1 MAGRSLR
8 ASAEGIQM
16 IRKALKRGE
25 WTPGILKD
33 VLGWKTQQPIIHLLH
48 GEPIEHSTFE
58 KLCHFLG
65 LTLEDVAD
73 FGTKALLREHN
84 LNTLVQQMRDRV
96 RPLIQAQCS
105 MVQMLDMARPIDLEA
120 IYTPINVLENL
131 TARRNLDPEDLAQ
144 MPSGSV
150 ERFSLDK
157 ITEDR
162 VPGLQ
167 AVEQSSKLVVLGKP
181 GAGKTTFLK
190 HLAMQCLSGAFQAD
204 RVPLFVSLKEF
215 AEAEGQPN
223 LLTYL
228 ERLVSPFDELQLSA
242 FTTMQTA
249 HPLRSLLVQGRGFVL
264 LDGLDGV
271 PDDQISRVL
280 YQIKQFSEHYARNAV
295 VMTCRIAACD
305 ATLKSFTAVEIA
317 DFDQTQ
323 ITEASRKWFH
333 YNQVQEKTKPFL
345 KILRTNSR
353 VRDLASRPLLLALL
367 CLVFNDSGKFPTNR
381 AELYATSI
389 NVLLKKWNIQSNNP
403 QRQVHKPLSLRREE
417 DLLSQLALRTFEA
430 NHYFFKQSNL
440 EQHIQAFIQHLPG
453 ASTDAQTLERDSQT
467 VLKSIEA
474 QHGLLIERAHGI
486 YSFSHLAFHEYFA
499 AREIKEKLLLASISR
514 HVTERRWREIV
525 LLSVEMVPQADAVLQ
540 KIKQSVDRLLAE
552 DEYLQQFLVWLREKS
567 ESTRKSYKS
576 AGIRAFYYSLGL
588 DRALHLD
595 LVRAL
600 DCTLDRALDL
610 ARALTHDLAFARTLT
625 LARALDRALDRTLDR
640 ARARALALALALAHD
655 RALDLARALALA
667 LARALDFDRARAL
680 DLALARDLDFALAR
694 ALARTRDLAFDLDL
708 DRALAFSLTRARD
721 LARAHDRAIA
731 RDLVFALAL
740 ALALARDLAQKDK
753 DSDETQWFTLV
764 NQLEHLRQ
772 QLPKDIQTRE
782 VLRQWWHDNGQAWV
796 SQLQAAMIEHR
807 NIGHDWQFSPAQ
819 RERLEK
825 YYEANKLLVECL
837 KSDCYVTRRV
847 REEIE
852 NTLLLP
858 IAEIERHKAQKPQS

>member
-8 ASAEGIQM
+8 ASAEGIQI
-16 IRKALKRGE
+16 IRKAIKRGG
-25 WTPGILKD
+25 WTLDALKD
-33 VLGWKTQQPIIHLLH
+33 ALGWKTKQPIIRLLH
-48 GEPIEHSTFE
+48 REPIDRDSVE

-65 LTLEDVAD
+65 LAVEDVATLD
-73 FGTKALLREHN
+73 TKVFLQRDDLEA
-84 LNTLVQQMRDRV
+84 LVQQMRDRI

-105 MVQMLDMARPIDLEA
+105 TVHMLDMGRPIDLEA
-120 IYTPINVLENL
+120 IYTPINVLEKL
-131 TARRNLDPEDLAQ
+131 TARRGWDPEDLAQ
-144 MPSGSV
+144 MPLGSV
-150 ERFSLDK
+150 ERFSLDR

-162 VPGLQ
+162 VLGLQ
-167 AVEQSSKLVVLGKP
+167 AVEQNSKLVVLGKP
-181 GAGKTTFLK
+181 GAGKTIFLK
-190 HLAMQCLSGAFQAD
+190 HLAMQCLSGAFQAH

-215 AEAEGQPN
+215 VEAEGQPN

-228 ERLVSPFDELQLSA
+228 EHLISPGDELQLSA

-249 HPLRSLLVQGRGFVL
+249 HPLRSLLVQGRGFIL

-271 PDDQISRVL
+271 PNDQTSRVL
-280 YQIKQFSEHYARNAV
+280 YQIKQFSEHYPRNAI

-305 ATLKSFTAVEIA
+305 ATLKSFTEVEIA

-323 ITEASRKWFH
+323 IAEASRKWFR

-345 KILRTNSR
+345 KVLRTHSR
-353 VRDLASRPLLLALL
+353 IRDLASRPLLLVLL
-367 CLVFNDSGKFPTNR
+367 CLVFNDSGKFPANR

-389 NVLLKKWNIQSNNP
+389 NVLLKKWNIQP
-403 QRQVHKPLSLRREE
+403 RQVHKPLSLHREE

-453 ASTDAQTLERDSQT
+453 ASTDAQTLERDSQI

-499 AREIKEKLLLASISR
+499 AREIKEKLLLTFISQ
-514 HVTERRWREIV
+514 HVTERRWRDV
-525 LLSVEMVPQADAVLQ
+525 LLLAVEMVPQADAVLQ
-540 KIKQSVDRLLAE
+540 KIKQSVDGLLAE

-567 ESTRKSYKS
+567 ESTRASYKS

-753 DSDETQWFTLV
+753 DSGETQWSTLV

-782 VLRQWWHDNGQAWV
+782 VLRQWWHDHGQAWV
-796 SQLQAAMIEHR
+796 SQLQSTMIEHR

-837 KSDCYVTRRV
+837 KSNCYVTRGV

-858 IAEIERHKAQKPQS
+858 IAEIERRKAQKPQR